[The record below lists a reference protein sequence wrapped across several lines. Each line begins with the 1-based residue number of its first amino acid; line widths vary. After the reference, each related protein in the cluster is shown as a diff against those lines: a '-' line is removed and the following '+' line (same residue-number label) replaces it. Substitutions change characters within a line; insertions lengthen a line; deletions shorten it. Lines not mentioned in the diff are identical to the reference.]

1 MAKDKTTK
9 TKKAKVKPAKNSA
22 SSNEKLPTLDVP
34 AAPASDLPKSIPA
47 QHQRRQPGLEHR
59 MEPPPI
65 VIREDYRGSGKLT
78 GRVALISGG
87 DSGIG
92 RAAAVHFARE
102 GADVAFLYLNEHED
116 AAQTVQFIEAE
127 GRQALALSG
136 DVGDAKV
143 CRKAVK
149 DTLRKFGRLDVLV
162 NNAAEQHPQD
172 DLLSITPEQLE
183 QSFRTNV
190 FGMFYLTQAAL
201 PHLTAGASII
211 VTTSV
216 TAYRGSESLIDYA
229 STKGAQVSFTRSLSA
244 NLAAK
249 GIRVNAVAPGPIWTP
264 LIPSTFDAEQVADHG
279 VKVPLERPGQPAE
292 VAPAFVYLACADGT
306 YVTGQVMHVNG
317 GEIVNG

>member
-92 RAAAVHFARE
+92 RAVAVHFARE

-116 AAQTVQFIEAE
+116 AAQTVQLIEAE

-183 QSFRTNV
+183 QTFRTNV

-264 LIPSTFDAEQVADHG
+264 LIPSTFGAEQVADHG

-292 VAPAFVYLACADGT
+292 VAPAFVYLACADST